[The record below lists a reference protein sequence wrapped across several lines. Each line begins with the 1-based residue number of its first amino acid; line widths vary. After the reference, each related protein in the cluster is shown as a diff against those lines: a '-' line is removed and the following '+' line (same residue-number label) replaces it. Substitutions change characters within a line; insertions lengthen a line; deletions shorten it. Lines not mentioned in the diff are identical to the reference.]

1 MYDHCPMSKGQRSRS
16 QGHVTYQQQERYN
29 EATDGRINFKLG
41 GNCHR
46 EVASRDTLSRS
57 VGQLERK

>member
-1 MYDHCPMSKGQRSRS
+1 MPNVMVALPNIDGVLCSTPLSLADA
-16 QGHVTYQQQERYN
+16 HVTYQQQERYN

-46 EVASRDTLSRS
+46 EVRIT
-57 VGQLERK
+57 